1 MQTGLQILNNMC
13 GYNTPIPDAPVTRQH
28 RIGVYSSGFQRNH
41 KEEERLAQ
49 QKIAKPKD
57 PNKLKDSEK
66 RVLMIVNCNNG
77 VTGTDVAKKT
87 KWTANHCSMIL
98 TALFRRGLIKRVKRT
113 APNIRFFVY
122 YKHDSA

>member
-66 RVLMIVNCNNG
+66 RVLQIVRCNDALTA
-77 VTGTDVAKKT
+77 VDVAKKT

-98 TALFRRGLIKRVKRT
+98 TALFRRGLITRT
-113 APNIRFFVY
+113 KQKDAGTRWYIYHARKV
-122 YKHDSA
+122 